1 MKLYERLPDHVEA
14 AGRRYRLDLDFRKVL
29 RMMEVMSRD
38 DLIPAARD
46 WLALRCIMRRPP
58 RHPGPLLEAVRAL
71 LFPARKGDG
80 DGKRIT
86 SFEQDADLIRAAFRQ
101 TYGIDLYRDRLHWLE
116 FSGLLSALPE
126 GSRYSDVLGIRARPM
141 PTPTKYNQQEREW
154 LAKAKAAVALE
165 MDEKERARAY
175 EQGVKAL
182 FAGLV
187 AWAEKTPGDGANRE
201 DGEVNA

>member
-1 MKLYERLPDHVEA
+1 MRLHDRLPDYVTA
-14 AGRRYRLDLDFRKVL
+14 DGRRYRVNLDFRNVL
-29 RMMEVMSRD
+29 RMMDTLGRD
-38 DLIPAARD
+38 DLIPSARD

-58 RHPGPLLEAVRAL
+58 KRTTALMAAVRAL
-71 LFPARKGDG
+71 LFPARKGAD

-101 TYGIDLYRDRLHWLE
+101 AYGIDLYRDKLHWLE
-116 FSGLLSALPE
+116 FAGLLSALPE

-141 PTPTKYNQQEREW
+141 PSPTKYNQQEREW

-165 MDEKERARAY
+165 MDEKERAKAY

-187 AWAEKTPGDGANRE
+187 AWAEKGGETDG
-201 DGEVNA
+201 

>member
-1 MKLYERLPDHVEA
+1 MKLYERLPDRVTVD
-14 AGRRYRLDLDFRKVL
+14 GRQYRLDLDFRNVL

-38 DLIPAARD
+38 DLLPSARD
-46 WLALRCIMRRPP
+46 WRALRCIMRRPP
-58 RHPGPLLEAVRAL
+58 RKPGKLLDAVRLL
-71 LFPARKGDG
+71 LFPAHNGG
-80 DGKRIT
+80 EDGKRIT

-101 TYGIDLYRDRLHWLE
+101 AYGIDLYRDKLHWME
-116 FSGLLSALPE
+116 FSALLAALPE

-141 PTPTKYNQQEREW
+141 PAPTKYNAQEREW

-165 MDEKERARAY
+165 LDEKERAKAY

-187 AWAEKTPGDGANRE
+187 AWAEKGGESDG
-201 DGEVNA
+201 

>member
-1 MKLYERLPDHVEA
+1 
-14 AGRRYRLDLDFRKVL
+14 
-29 RMMEVMSRD
+29 MMETLGRD
-38 DLIPAARD
+38 DLIPEARD

-58 RHPGPLLEAVRAL
+58 KHPGPLLLAARAL
-71 LFPARKGDG
+71 LFPARKGGDDG
-80 DGKRIT
+80 RRLT

-101 TYGIDLYRDRLHWLE
+101 AYGIDLYRDRLHWLE
-116 FSGLLSALPE
+116 FSALLAALPE

-141 PTPTKYNQQEREW
+141 PAATKYNQQEREW

-165 MDEKERARAY
+165 LDDKQRAQAY

-187 AWAEKTPGDGANRE
+187 AWAERAPEQRGE
-201 DGEVNA
+201 DHG

>member
-1 MKLYERLPDHVEA
+1 MKLYERLPDRVEV
-14 AGRRYRLDLDFRKVL
+14 GGHKYRVDLDFRNVL
-29 RMMEVMSRD
+29 RMMEVMGRD
-38 DLIPAARD
+38 DLIPEARD

-58 RHPGPLLEAVRAL
+58 KKPRELLAAVRAL
-71 LFPARKGDG
+71 LFPARKGG
-80 DGKRIT
+80 DGQRLT

-101 TYGIDLYRDRLHWLE
+101 AYGIDLYRDRLHWLE
-116 FSGLLSALPE
+116 FTALLSALPD

-141 PTPTKYNQQEREW
+141 PAATKYNQQEREW

-165 MDEKERARAY
+165 MDDKERAKAY

-187 AWAEKTPGDGANRE
+187 AWAEKG
-201 DGEVNA
+201 GESDA

>member
-1 MKLYERLPDHVEA
+1 MKLYERLPDRVTADGHS
-14 AGRRYRLDLDFRKVL
+14 YRVDLDFRNVL
-29 RMMEVMSRD
+29 RMMEVMGRD
-38 DLIPAARD
+38 DLLPGARD

-58 RHPGPLLEAVRAL
+58 RRTGPLLGAVRAL
-71 LFPARKGDG
+71 LFPAHHDG
-80 DGKRIT
+80 DGKRLT

-101 TYGIDLYRDRLHWLE
+101 AYGIDLYRDKLHWLE
-116 FSGLLSALPE
+116 FSALLAALPE

-141 PTPTKYNQQEREW
+141 PTPTKYNAQEREW

-165 MDEKERARAY
+165 MDEKERAKAY

-187 AWAEKTPGDGANRE
+187 AWAER
-201 DGEVNA
+201 GEHNA

>member
-1 MKLYERLPDHVEA
+1 MKLYERLPDRVEA
-14 AGRRYRLDLDFRKVL
+14 GGHKYRLDLDFRNVL
-29 RMMEVMSRD
+29 RMMEVMGRD
-38 DLIPAARD
+38 DLLPAARD
-46 WLALRCIMRRPP
+46 WLALRCVMRRPP

-71 LFPARKGDG
+71 LFPARRGTD

-101 TYGIDLYRDRLHWLE
+101 AYGIDLYRDKVHWLE
-116 FSGLLSALPE
+116 FTALLSALPE

-141 PTPTKYNQQEREW
+141 PSPTKYNQQEREA
-154 LAKAKAAVALE
+154 LARAKAAVALE
-165 MDEKERARAY
+165 MDDNERAKAY

-187 AWAEKTPGDGANRE
+187 AWAEKGGGTDG
-201 DGEVNA
+201 